1 MTVTLNPK
9 HYNRIAVSFA
19 ATTLHLPPHVLL
31 LVIHEVYF
39 RICNHRCPAS
49 RKLMISAPLSLSST
63 SLSLSSPCTYALR
76 HNPPV
81 EQQSREMTAEDTR
94 CAVQHDV
101 LGEGVMRGSC
111 SGGRRYHLV
120 MES

>member
-1 MTVTLNPK
+1 MAVTLNPK

-19 ATTLHLPPHVLL
+19 PTTLHLPPHVLL

-39 RICNHRCPAS
+39 SICNHRCPPS

-63 SLSLSSPCTYALR
+63 CTYALR
-76 HNPPV
+76 HHPPV
-81 EQQSREMTAEDTR
+81 AQQSREMTAEDTR

-101 LGEGVMRGSC
+101 LGEGVTRGSC